1 MGHPFLGFPL
11 FWAPNPKWNF
21 VGGASLLSGAVLV
34 RKNRRWNYPA
44 RTLQAFFFIAQIC
57 LGGVSDWKSLF
68 LFLGASVLGGLN
80 FLAGI
85 TLAVFLAFPR
95 WKLRISFA
103 SFFLR
108 RDFLL
113 GVSYV
118 GHPGWQFFAF
128 L

>member
-21 VGGASLLSGAVLV
+21 VGGASLLSGVVLV

-57 LGGVSDWKSLF
+57 LGGKSLF
-68 LFLGASVLGGLN
+68 LSLGASFLGGLN